1 MHLYLFEPRSERL
14 DGLVAELT
22 AERIV
27 PVPIRAAFFRGD
39 LSLLR
44 RAGQADRPFLM
55 ADTPETLGFI
65 ALMRAAGCQ
74 NPVLVMRD
82 FRSSR
87 DTARALDAGA
97 DDDIVVPVKGVE
109 LRSRI
114 NSITRRAY
122 GHAADRVQVGEVT
135 AYFDGRDPDVSG
147 ATVKLSRR
155 EHAIFQQLALN
166 AQRVISKAAIYD
178 AVYGMSEEQ
187 PFDKVIDVY
196 ICKIRKK
203 LAQAAASGHQYIETV
218 AGRGYKFAPVDEP
231 APAPAPPAP
240 RREAAA
246 AEVEALTS

>member
-1 MHLYLFEPRSERL
+1 MYLYLFEPRTERL
-14 DGLVAELT
+14 DGLIGELS
-22 AERIV
+22 AERIT
-27 PVPIRAAFFRGD
+27 PVPIRAAFFQGD
-39 LSLLR
+39 LSLLI
-44 RAGQADRPFLM
+44 RAGHADRPFLM
-55 ADTPETLGFI
+55 ADTPETLDYI
-65 ALMRAAGCQ
+65 EDLRAAGCQ

-97 DDDIVVPVKGVE
+97 DDDIVVPVKAVE

-122 GHAADRVQVGEVT
+122 GHAADRIQIGEVT
-135 AYFDGRDPDVSG
+135 VYFDGRDPDVCG
-147 ATVKLSRR
+147 MTVKLSRR

-166 AQRVISKAAIYD
+166 APKVISKAAIYD

-203 LAQAAASGHQYIETV
+203 LSQASLVGHQYIETV
-218 AGRGYKFAPVDEP
+218 AGRGYKFTALDEVVPV
-231 APAPAPPAP
+231 APALRP
-240 RREAAA
+240 EAALRA
-246 AEVEALTS
+246 VG